1 MATNRNIQYINKDF
15 GQLRQA
21 LINYAKTYFPTTYN
35 DFSPTS
41 PGMMFMEMAAYVGD
55 VLNFY
60 LDTQIQET
68 YLEYTRESQ
77 NLYNLAYMFG
87 YKPNVT
93 GVASTNIDFYQQI
106 PADPVTGNPDW
117 SYTLVIEPNSV
128 VTSNINS
135 NLKFLIQDKIDFSVS
150 SSTNPTEINVY
161 SYAGTQPTYY
171 LLKKT
176 APAISSTINVTSFTF
191 GAPVEFDTV
200 VINVQNIIKILDIFD
215 SDGNEWYEVPYL
227 AEDAIYDTIQNTP
240 QNDPNLSANNDEVP
254 YLLRLKS
261 VQRRFVTRF
270 INSGSLQ
277 LQFGAGTTN
286 DIDEVIVPN
295 PDNVGLGLPY
305 TQDKL
310 TTAYSPTNF
319 IFTKTYGI
327 APSNTTLTVR
337 YLTGGGVEANTASG
351 TLTNLSSATIN
362 FLNNLPNSVASQAN
376 TIFNSVAVN
385 NPEAASGGQNGDT
398 IEEIRQNTIS
408 NIATQQRTV
417 TPQDYLVRSLSLPSE
432 YGTVAKAFIQ
442 KTKLQDILPG
452 EIPTSLDLF
461 VLTYDRNGN
470 LTATSSALK
479 QNLSTYLSQYR
490 VLGDSVNIKD
500 AFVINI
506 GVDFEIIVLPNF
518 NSNDVLLA
526 CNLVLQEIFAIRNWQ
541 INQPIILSDLF
552 VALSR
557 VNGVQSVSLIKIT
570 NKVGTSNGYS
580 QYAYSIEGA
589 TVSNTIYPSLDPM
602 IFEVKYPLTD
612 IKGRIVTL

>member
-240 QNDPNLSANNDEVP
+240 QNDPNFSANNDEVP

>member
-106 PADPVTGNPDW
+106 PADPITGNPDW

-240 QNDPNLSANNDEVP
+240 QNDPNFSANNDEVP

-277 LQFGAGTTN
+277 IQFGAGTTN

-518 NSNDVLLA
+518 NSNDILLA

-589 TVSNTIYPSLDPM
+589 TVNNTIYPSLDPM
-602 IFEVKYPLTD
+602 VFEVKYPLTD

>member
-117 SYTLVIEPNSV
+117 SYTLIIEPNSV

-135 NLKFLIQDKIDFSVS
+135 NLKFLVQDKIDFSVS

-191 GAPVEFDTV
+191 GAPIEFDTV

-240 QNDPNLSANNDEVP
+240 QNDPNFSANNDEVP

-518 NSNDVLLA
+518 NSNDILLA

-570 NKVGTSNGYS
+570 NKVGTNNGYS

-589 TVSNTIYPSLDPM
+589 TVNNTIYPSLDPM

>member
-1 MATNRNIQYINKDF
+1 MATNRNIQYMNKDF

-106 PADPVTGNPDW
+106 PANPITGNPDW

-240 QNDPNLSANNDEVP
+240 QNDPNFSANNDEVP

-277 LQFGAGTTN
+277 IQFGAGTTN

-518 NSNDVLLA
+518 NSNDILLA

-570 NKVGTSNGYS
+570 NKVGTNNGYS

-589 TVSNTIYPSLDPM
+589 TVNNTIYPSLDPM
-602 IFEVKYPLTD
+602 VFEVKYPLTD

>member
-106 PADPVTGNPDW
+106 PANPITGNPDW

-240 QNDPNLSANNDEVP
+240 QNDPNFSANNDEVP

-277 LQFGAGTTN
+277 IQFGAGTTN

-518 NSNDVLLA
+518 NSNDILLA

-570 NKVGTSNGYS
+570 NKVGTNNGYS

-589 TVSNTIYPSLDPM
+589 TVNNTIYPSLDPM
-602 IFEVKYPLTD
+602 VFEVKYPLTD

>member
-1 MATNRNIQYINKDF
+1 MSASFAADTLRVCSDPDNLPFSKSEGADKGLYIELAELVGKRLGSPVEYVWWLSFN
-15 GQLRQA
+15 QRRALRTTMEGCDA
-21 LINYAKTYFPTTYN
+21 YF
-35 DFSPTS
+35 
-41 PGMMFMEMAAYVGD
+41 AV
-55 VLNFY
+55 
-60 LDTQIQET
+60 
-68 YLEYTRESQ
+68 
-77 NLYNLAYMFG
+77 
-87 YKPNVT
+87 
-93 GVASTNIDFYQQI
+93 
-106 PADPVTGNPDW
+106 PADPITGNPDW

-240 QNDPNLSANNDEVP
+240 QNDPNFSANNDEVP

-490 VLGDSVNIKD
+490 ILGDSVNIKD

-570 NKVGTSNGYS
+570 NKVGTNNGYS

-589 TVSNTIYPSLDPM
+589 TVNNTIYPSLDPM

>member
-106 PADPVTGNPDW
+106 PADSVTGNPDW
-117 SYTLVIEPNSV
+117 SYTLIIEPNSV

-135 NLKFLIQDKIDFSVS
+135 NLKFLVQDKIDFSVS

-191 GAPVEFDTV
+191 GAPIEFDTV

-240 QNDPNLSANNDEVP
+240 QNDPNFSANNDEVP

-518 NSNDVLLA
+518 NSNDILLA

-570 NKVGTSNGYS
+570 NKVGTNNGYS

-589 TVSNTIYPSLDPM
+589 TVNNTIYPSLDPM

>member
-106 PADPVTGNPDW
+106 PADPITGNPDW

-240 QNDPNLSANNDEVP
+240 QNDPNFSANNDEVP

-277 LQFGAGTTN
+277 IQFGAGTTN

-518 NSNDVLLA
+518 NSNDILLA

-570 NKVGTSNGYS
+570 NKVGTNNGYS

-589 TVSNTIYPSLDPM
+589 TVNNTIYPSLDPM
-602 IFEVKYPLTD
+602 VFEVKYPLTD

>member
-117 SYTLVIEPNSV
+117 SYTLIIEPNSV

-135 NLKFLIQDKIDFSVS
+135 NLKFLVQDKIDFSVS

-191 GAPVEFDTV
+191 GAPIEFDTV

-240 QNDPNLSANNDEVP
+240 QNDPNFSANNDEVP

-518 NSNDVLLA
+518 NSNDILLA

-570 NKVGTSNGYS
+570 NKVGTNNGYS

>member
-106 PADPVTGNPDW
+106 PANPITGNPDW

-240 QNDPNLSANNDEVP
+240 QNDPNFSANNDEVP

-277 LQFGAGTTN
+277 IQFGAGTTN

-518 NSNDVLLA
+518 NSNDILLA

-570 NKVGTSNGYS
+570 NKVGTNNGYS

-589 TVSNTIYPSLDPM
+589 TVNNTIYPSLDPM

>member
-106 PADPVTGNPDW
+106 PANPITGNPDW

-277 LQFGAGTTN
+277 IQFGAGTTN

-327 APSNTTLTVR
+327 VPSNTTLTVR

-518 NSNDVLLA
+518 NSNDILLA

-570 NKVGTSNGYS
+570 NKVGTNNGYS

-589 TVSNTIYPSLDPM
+589 TVNNTIYPSLDPM
-602 IFEVKYPLTD
+602 VFEVKYPLTD

>member
-1 MATNRNIQYINKDF
+1 MATNRNITYVNKDF
-15 GQLRQA
+15 GQLRQT
-21 LINYAKTYFPTTYN
+21 LIDYAKTYFPTTYN
-35 DFSPTS
+35 DFSPAS

-68 YLEYTRESQ
+68 YLEYARESQ

-87 YKPNVT
+87 YKPSVT

-106 PADPVTGNPDW
+106 PADSVTGNPDW
-117 SYTLVIEPNSV
+117 SYTLKIEPNSV
-128 VTSNINS
+128 ITSNINS
-135 NLKFLIQDKIDFSVS
+135 NLKFLVQDKIDFSVS
-150 SSTNPTEINVY
+150 NSLSPTEINVY

-176 APAISSTINVTSFTF
+176 APAISATINTTTFSF
-191 GAPVEFDTV
+191 GAPVEFDTR
-200 VINVQNIIKILDIFD
+200 IIAADKIIKILDIFD

-227 AEDAIYDTIQNTP
+227 AEDAIYDTIQNTA
-240 QNDPNLSANNDEVP
+240 QNDPNFSANNDEVP

-277 LQFGAGTTN
+277 VQFGAGTTN

-305 TQDKL
+305 TQDKM
-310 TTAYSPTNF
+310 TVAYSPTNF

-327 APSNTTLTVR
+327 APSQTTLTVR
-337 YLTGGGVEANTASG
+337 YLTGGGVEANAAAN
-351 TLTNLSSATIN
+351 TLVNLSSANIS

-376 TIFNSVAVN
+376 VIFNSVAVN
-385 NPEAASGGQNGDT
+385 NPSAASGGQNGDT

-408 NIATQQRTV
+408 NISTQQRTV
-417 TPQDYLVRSLSLPSE
+417 TPQDYLVRTYSLPAE
-432 YGTVAKAFIQ
+432 YGTVAKAYIE
-442 KTKLQDILPG
+442 KTKLQNILPG
-452 EIPTSLDLF
+452 EIPSSLDLY
-461 VLTYDRNGN
+461 VLTYDRVGN
-470 LTATSSALK
+470 LTTASSALK
-479 QNLSTYLSQYR
+479 NNIATYLAQYR
-490 VLGDSVNIKD
+490 VMGDSVNIKD
-500 AFVINI
+500 AFVVNI
-506 GVDFEIIVLPNF
+506 GVDFEIIVLPNY

-526 CNLVLQEIFAIRNWQ
+526 CNVVLQGIFAIRNWQ

-552 VALSR
+552 IALSR
-557 VNGVQSVSLIKIT
+557 VNGVQTVSSISIV

-580 QYAYSIEGA
+580 QYAYSIPGA

-602 IFEVKYPLTD
+602 IFEVKYPLSD

>member
-106 PADPVTGNPDW
+106 PANPITGNPDW

-240 QNDPNLSANNDEVP
+240 QNDPNFSANNDEVP

-277 LQFGAGTTN
+277 IQFGAGTTN

-518 NSNDVLLA
+518 NSNDILLA

-589 TVSNTIYPSLDPM
+589 TVNNTIYPSLDPM
-602 IFEVKYPLTD
+602 VFEVKYPLTD

>member
-106 PADPVTGNPDW
+106 PADPVTGNPNW
-117 SYTLVIEPNSV
+117 SYTLIIEPNSV

-135 NLKFLIQDKIDFSVS
+135 NLKFLVQDKIDFSVS

-240 QNDPNLSANNDEVP
+240 QNDPNFSANNDEVP

-518 NSNDVLLA
+518 NSNDILLA

-589 TVSNTIYPSLDPM
+589 TVNNTIYPSLDPM

>member
-117 SYTLVIEPNSV
+117 SYTLIIEPNSV

-135 NLKFLIQDKIDFSVS
+135 NLKFLVQDKIDFSVS

-240 QNDPNLSANNDEVP
+240 QNDPNFSANNDEVP

-362 FLNNLPNSVASQAN
+362 FLNNLPNLVANQAN

-518 NSNDVLLA
+518 NSNDILLA

-570 NKVGTSNGYS
+570 NKVGTNNGYS

-589 TVSNTIYPSLDPM
+589 TVNNTIYPSLDPM

>member
-106 PADPVTGNPDW
+106 PADPITGNPDW
-117 SYTLVIEPNSV
+117 SYTLIIEPNSV

-135 NLKFLIQDKIDFSVS
+135 NLKFLVQDKIDFSVS

-191 GAPVEFDTV
+191 GAPIEFDTV

-240 QNDPNLSANNDEVP
+240 QNDPNFSANNDEVP

-518 NSNDVLLA
+518 NSNDILLA

-570 NKVGTSNGYS
+570 NKVGTNNGYS

-589 TVSNTIYPSLDPM
+589 TVNNTIYPSLDPM

>member
-106 PADPVTGNPDW
+106 PADPITGNPDW

-240 QNDPNLSANNDEVP
+240 QNDPNFSANNDEVP

-518 NSNDVLLA
+518 NSNDILLA

-570 NKVGTSNGYS
+570 NKVGTNNGYS

-589 TVSNTIYPSLDPM
+589 TVNNTIYPSLDPM

>member
-106 PADPVTGNPDW
+106 PADPITGNPDW

-240 QNDPNLSANNDEVP
+240 QNDPNFSANNDEVP

-277 LQFGAGTTN
+277 IQFGAGTTN

-518 NSNDVLLA
+518 NSNDILLA

-589 TVSNTIYPSLDPM
+589 TVNNTIYPSLDPM

>member
-106 PADPVTGNPDW
+106 PADPITGNPDW

-227 AEDAIYDTIQNTP
+227 AEDAVYDTIQNTP
-240 QNDPNLSANNDEVP
+240 QNDPNFSANNDEVP

-277 LQFGAGTTN
+277 IQFGAGTTN

-518 NSNDVLLA
+518 NSNDILLA

-589 TVSNTIYPSLDPM
+589 TVNNTIYPSLDPM